1 MCIPGQH
8 NHALFAGLDSDN
20 PKTFSL
26 EVKSYTV
33 LGALSA
39 MEKAIAEL
47 KLGQLQFGYEN
58 SAGVK
63 AIVHHS

>member
-1 MCIPGQH
+1 MCMPGQH
-8 NHALFAGLDSDN
+8 NNSLFAGLDSDT

-26 EVKSYTV
+26 EVKSCSV
-33 LGALSA
+33 LGALDA

-47 KLGQLQFGYEN
+47 KLCQFQFGYEN

-63 AIVHHS
+63 AIVRHS